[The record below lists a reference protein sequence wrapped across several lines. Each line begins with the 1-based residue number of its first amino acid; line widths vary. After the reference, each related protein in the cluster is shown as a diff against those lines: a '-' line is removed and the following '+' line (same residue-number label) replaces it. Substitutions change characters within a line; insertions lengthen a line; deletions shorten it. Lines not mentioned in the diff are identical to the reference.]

1 MAQTSL
7 DFFVFAI
14 LDFFLRP
21 VFNFPGKVPIVAR
34 VAFETFLCTS
44 ASMGGR
50 GGWRIIDG
58 QNKSRLFLFAIL
70 DFFSDTRFLCPWK
83 IVNPCRLGLRLT
95 G

>member
-1 MAQTSL
+1 MAKTSL
-7 DFFVFAI
+7 DFLLFAI
-14 LDFFLRP
+14 LDVFLRP

-58 QNKSRLFLFAIL
+58 QNKSRLFFVCHSGR
-70 DFFSDTRFLCPWK
+70 FFLKQVS
-83 IVNPCRLGLRLT
+83 ISLGNS
-95 G
+95 